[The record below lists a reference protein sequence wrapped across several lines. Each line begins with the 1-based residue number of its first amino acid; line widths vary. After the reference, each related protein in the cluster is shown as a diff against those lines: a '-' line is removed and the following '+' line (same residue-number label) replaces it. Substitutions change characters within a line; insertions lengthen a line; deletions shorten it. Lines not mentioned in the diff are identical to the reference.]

1 MSDEHAEHRREV
13 LQHMPHYEKES
24 TQHTQNSTHSLCMVV
39 IRRFH
44 LTIVILRVALAS
56 TNIRVANYTTRFG

>member
-1 MSDEHAEHRREV
+1 
-13 LQHMPHYEKES
+13 
-24 TQHTQNSTHSLCMVV
+24 MVV
-39 IRRFH
+39 IRRSH